1 MHYIR
6 TEVVEGLILK
16 AIQRVAGYVRNN
28 EVEFAERV
36 REASNLRAEEEIK
49 ESRKR
54 LSKAERRIAEVDK
67 LVTKLYETYA
77 LGKLPENH
85 FERMIGEYDNEQ
97 AVLRQTVAEMRSE
110 IDGYAEDSVRADKFI
125 EIVRRYTEFDT
136 LSVQMLNEFVEKVVI
151 FECDKSSGKRM
162 QQVDIYLSFIGNFDI
177 PDEPIEMSPEEIEA
191 ERKADERRAKQRER
205 QRAYRAKKK
214 KKITAA

>member
-1 MHYIR
+1 
-6 TEVVEGLILK
+6 L
-16 AIQRVAGYVRNN
+16 
-28 EVEFAERV
+28 EFAERV

-49 ESRKR
+49 ESKKR

-97 AVLRQTVAEMRSE
+97 AALRQTVIDLKAE

-125 EIVRRYTEFDT
+125 EIVRRYTEFNT

-151 FECDKSSGKRM
+151 YEGDKSSGKRV
-162 QQVDIYLSFIGNFDI
+162 QQVDIYLSFIGNFNI
-177 PDEPIEMSPEEIEA
+177 PDEPMEMSPEEIEA

-214 KKITAA
+214 ISAA